1 MIDKY
6 TKNLS
11 DKLNEACR
19 KNGEKQNRIAEKS
32 GVSTRELRR
41 IMKGHVRDVRLST
54 FIQVA
59 QAIGVSVED
68 GSVKKFVSMGKNTS
82 FLVRISI

>member
-11 DKLNEACR
+11 NKLNEACR

-68 GSVKKFVSMGKNTS
+68 
-82 FLVRISI
+82 LISA

>member
-1 MIDKY
+1 MINKY

-11 DKLNEACR
+11 DKLNEVCQ
-19 KNGEKQNRIAEKS
+19 KNGEKQKHIAEKS

-41 IMKGHVRDVRLST
+41 IMKGHVRDIRLST

-59 QAIGVSVED
+59 QAIGVSMEE
-68 GSVKKFVSMGKNTS
+68 
-82 FLVRISI
+82 LISA